1 MKALLGRIICTGD
14 VIVRVSATR
23 YTGLDTY
30 YVIDGYNGGTK
41 IRALVVSPYSL
52 EIVLKNENMPRMFCT
67 AEYDPI
73 SKNYTHR
80 PMSPDEI
87 KHKLKKGTTH
97 LSKGLNAYI
106 INDDYAQEVKRLI
119 NAYR

>member
-1 MKALLGRIICTGD
+1 MKDTLGRIICTGD
-14 VIVRVSATR
+14 VIVHASASR
-23 YTGLDTY
+23 YSGLDTY
-30 YVIDGYNGGTK
+30 YVIDGYNDGTK
-41 IRALVVSPYSL
+41 IRALVVSPHAM
-52 EIVLKNENMPRMFCT
+52 EIIPKNDNMPRMFCT
-67 AEYDPI
+67 FEYDPI

-97 LSKGLNAYI
+97 LSKSLNAYI